1 MPQAAAAP
9 PKNTPRSEPGA
20 AATSLTVAAWNRH
33 PQPRRLRGLAHWPR
47 RLRDLP
53 EPARPIAL
61 ARLFGALFM
70 ALPGGALVV
79 FVALH
84 AGAALAAA
92 TLLLVATH
100 ATLHA
105 TAAWSQART
114 GTSSPWPKWLD
125 APAPALLSWTSLLP
139 FATIAAPGASA
150 MLGASAALLLLN
162 AWLTAHG
169 RHRPWQRPLHVATAM
184 MLVVATL
191 AGQAVLLS
199 LPARAALLAGA
210 ACIGVSVA
218 VQLRAG
224 THRITGH
231 LLLVLGSVCA
241 AVAVALQVGSR

>member
-1 MPQAAAAP
+1 MPQAAAVP
-9 PKNTPRSEPGA
+9 PKNTPRSEPGT

-47 RLRDLP
+47 WLRDLP

-70 ALPGGALVV
+70 ALPGAALVV

-105 TAAWSQART
+105 MAAWSQART
-114 GTSSPWPKWLD
+114 AMSSPWPQRLE

-139 FATIAAPGASA
+139 FATVAAPGAKTL
-150 MLGASAALLLLN
+150 LGASVALLLLN
-162 AWLTAHG
+162 ARLTAYG
-169 RHRPWQRPLHVATAM
+169 RHRPWQRPLHVATAT
-184 MLVVATL
+184 LLAATL

-231 LLLVLGSVCA
+231 LLLVLGSLCA
-241 AVAVALQVGSR
+241 AFAVALQVGSH